1 LQGEGQEFE
10 SPRLHQLRAVGNQS
24 GGSDPARGR
33 TNPITEDTGWTPG
46 RPRPTGAVPG
56 RLRGRSS
63 SRLRVSTA
71 IVHLIADLRTELID
85 QRTAGDRTG
94 NGPGCPP
101 RGQHLENWKSCSA
114 VNRSSISPS
123 QGFDPDREESHP
135 SADRQV
141 RCWEGSSYKGHGV
154 DALAPRADEG
164 RGRLRKA
171 SGSRE
176 QTLIRRCPNG
186 ETRLG

>member
-1 LQGEGQEFE
+1 M
-10 SPRLHQLRAVGNQS
+10 
-24 GGSDPARGR
+24 
-33 TNPITEDTGWTPG
+33 
-46 RPRPTGAVPG
+46 
-56 RLRGRSS
+56 
-63 SRLRVSTA
+63 
-71 IVHLIADLRTELID
+71 ELTD
-85 QRTAGDRTG
+85 QRTAGSSARQRTDR
-94 NGPGCPP
+94 PP
-101 RGQHLENWKSCSA
+101 RGQHLDNWNCCSA

-123 QGFDPDREESHP
+123 QVTRIRSRYDPP
-135 SADRQV
+135 PTGRQV

>member
-1 LQGEGQEFE
+1 MQGEGQEFE
-10 SPRLHQLRAVGNQS
+10 SPRLHQLQAVGNHS

-46 RPRPTGAVPG
+46 RPRPRVLFQG

-63 SRLRVSTA
+63 SRLRVSTT
-71 IVHLIADLRTELID
+71 IVHLIADLRSGAHRPAD
-85 QRTAGDRTG
+85 RWKPDRQRTGDARLG
-94 NGPGCPP
+94 
-101 RGQHLENWKSCSA
+101 GQHLENWKSCSA

-123 QGFDPDREESHP
+123 TRIRSRYGSHP
-135 SADRQV
+135 SAGRQV

>member
-10 SPRLHQLRAVGNQS
+10 SPRLHHLRPPRS
-24 GGSDPARGR
+24 GGSDPAQGC
-33 TNPITEDTGWTPG
+33 IAQIVEYSGWTPG
-46 RPRPTGAVPG
+46 RPTTKALFHG
-56 RLRGRSS
+56 RLRGKV
-63 SRLRVSTA
+63 LRAVFVCPSQIA
-71 IVHLIADLRTELID
+71 PLIRDLPTELTD
-85 QRTAGDRTG
+85 QRIAGSPARQRDGR
-94 NGPGCPP
+94 PP
-101 RGQHLENWKSCSA
+101 RAGSTLTTGYVCSA

-123 QGFDPDREESHP
+123 QFKDTIPIDPVLAPGRL
-135 SADRQV
+135 V
-141 RCWEGSSYKGHGV
+141 RCWRGSSYKGHGV

>member
-1 LQGEGQEFE
+1 MI
-10 SPRLHQLRAVGNQS
+10 S
-24 GGSDPARGR
+24 AR
-33 TNPITEDTGWTPG
+33 
-46 RPRPTGAVPG
+46 
-56 RLRGRSS
+56 RSS
-63 SRLRVSTA
+63 PTSGTLD
-71 IVHLIADLRTELID
+71 H
-85 QRTAGDRTG
+85 RTG
-94 NGPGCPP
+94 NGTGA
-101 RGQHLENWKSCSA
+101 RLGGQHLDNWNELFGSKSIFDFAESSDKDTIPI
-114 VNRSSISPS
+114 RSRPVT
-123 QGFDPDREESHP
+123 G
-135 SADRQV
+135 RQV

>member
-1 LQGEGQEFE
+1 VISTGS
-10 SPRLHQLRAVGNQS
+10 SPTS
-24 GGSDPARGR
+24 GPLD
-33 TNPITEDTGWTPG
+33 
-46 RPRPTGAVPG
+46 
-56 RLRGRSS
+56 
-63 SRLRVSTA
+63 
-71 IVHLIADLRTELID
+71 
-85 QRTAGDRTG
+85 DRTG
-94 NGPGCPP
+94 NGPGARHRRAAPL
-101 RGQHLENWKSCSA
+101 QLEELFGSKSIFDFA
-114 VNRSSISPS
+114 ELVKEY
-123 QGFDPDREESHP
+123 DPDRSQP
-135 SADRQV
+135 ATGRQV